1 MDYQNKRKFK
11 KKKAKQKVRDEK
23 MRIKR
28 EDNMI
33 HKRAEREAG
42 RLSYKYRERLIPLGK
57 VKDEIEG

>member
-11 KKKAKQKVRDEK
+11 KKKARQKAIDEK

-33 HKRAEREAG
+33 EKRSERETA
-42 RLSYKYRERLIPLGK
+42 RLVYKYRERLTPLGK
-57 VKDEIEG
+57 VKDETEG